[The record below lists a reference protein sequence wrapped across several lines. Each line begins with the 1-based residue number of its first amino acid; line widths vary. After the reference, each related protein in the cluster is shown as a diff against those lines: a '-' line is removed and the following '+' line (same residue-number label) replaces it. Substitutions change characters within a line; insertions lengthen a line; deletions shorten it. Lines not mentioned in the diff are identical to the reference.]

1 MIIFLQ
7 CTMNAML
14 TFILFYA
21 FDIKESRSLIYE
33 LTYSFS
39 AIASYNHPNDRVFIS
54 YIPVR
59 NKYAPVA
66 ILISRIISYADISI
80 DLNHL

>member
-1 MIIFLQ
+1 MITL
-7 CTMNAML
+7 L
-14 TFILFYA
+14 TFILFFV

-39 AIASYNHPNDRVFIS
+39 AIASYNHQNDSVFIS

-59 NKYAPVA
+59 N
-66 ILISRIISYADISI
+66 
-80 DLNHL
+80 